1 MKLEGDLSTAN
12 ESAPGSAKSQSK
24 SAIDLL
30 DYRRSYSLE
39 HIFSPKSVA
48 VIGASERAGSVGRTI
63 LWNLVSSPF
72 GGTVYPVNPKR
83 SNVLGIKAYPSV
95 SALPEVPDL
104 GVIVTPATTVPDVAR
119 ECARAGVRALVI
131 ISAGFKEIG
140 EQGIALEKDILR
152 IVQEAQIRLI
162 GPNCLGVMRP
172 ATGLNATF
180 ANCLAL
186 PGNVAFISQSG
197 ALLTAILDWSLR
209 EKVGFSCFASLGSM
223 LDVGWGD
230 LIDYLGDD
238 PNTKS
243 ILIYMETIGDARAF
257 LSAAR
262 QVALR
267 KPIIVI
273 KAGRSPQAAHAAA
286 SHTGSLAGSDEVLS
300 AAFRRAG
307 VLRVDTIADL
317 FYMAETLARQPR
329 PEGKRLAIITNAGG
343 PGVLATDTLAAG
355 GGELA
360 ALTDSTRAALDGF
373 LPSHWS
379 HGNPVDIL
387 GDADPDRYARALE
400 AVGQDENTDGLLVI
414 LTPQDMTDPTK
425 TADRMKSYAQR
436 FRNKPLIASW
446 MGGTNVSAGEQIL
459 NEAGIATF
467 PYPDTG
473 ARIFNFMWRYS
484 YNIRGLYETPTLADS
499 PASTGKREDAK
510 QIIETAR
517 KAGRTLLTE
526 AESKGLLNA
535 YGIPTVE
542 TRVAT
547 SVESALEQA
556 EQLGYPVVVKL
567 HSKTITHKTDVGG
580 VRLNLTDARGVRE
593 AFGAIRDRLEE
604 LGKLEAFDGV
614 TVQPMVRSAGTELI
628 LGSSIDPQFGP
639 VLLFGM
645 GGTLVEVYRDRA
657 LALPPLNTTLAR
669 RMMEQTKIYRA
680 LRGVRGRAPI
690 DTGALEQLLVRF
702 SQLVVEQRL
711 VKEVDINPLLASP
724 EGLLA
729 LDARVIL
736 YPPSISEAE
745 LPPLA
750 ILPYPLKYVTRWQ
763 LKNGETITI
772 RPIRPE
778 DENKMVAFHQSLSE
792 QSVYLRYAGMLKL
805 SQRIKHDRLSNLC
818 FIDYDREMAL
828 VAERDGAGSA
838 ASEIIAV
845 GRLVRLRGTR
855 DGEYAMLVTD
865 RYQHQGLGAELS
877 RRLIDVA
884 HDWKLDRIVADVLP
898 QNGPMQGAFK
908 ALGFSLSTDD
918 GSVRAIKV
926 LRQ

>member
-1 MKLEGDLSTAN
+1 MGQAARFRERLEVDLSSAD
-12 ESAPGSAKSQSK
+12 ESAPGGTARQVDQGIESPSR

-30 DYRRSYSLE
+30 NHRRSYSLE

-63 LWNLVSSPF
+63 LRNLVSSPF
-72 GGTVYPVNPKR
+72 GGNVYPVNPKH
-83 SNVLGIKAYPSV
+83 SVVLGIKAYPSI

-104 GVIVTPATTVPDVAR
+104 GVIVTPARTVPDVVR
-119 ECARAGVRALVI
+119 ECARAGVRSLVI

-140 EQGIALEKDILR
+140 EHGIALEKEILR
-152 IVQEAQIRLI
+152 IVQEAQIRVI

-273 KAGRSPQAAHAAA
+273 KAGRSPQAAHAAV

-343 PGVLATDTLAAG
+343 PGVLATDTLVAG

-360 ALTDSTRAALDGF
+360 LLSDSTRATLDAF

-414 LTPQDMTDPTK
+414 LTPQDMTEPTQ
-425 TADRMKSYAQR
+425 TADRLKSYAQR

-446 MGGTNVSAGEQIL
+446 MGGTSVSAGEQIL
-459 NEAGIATF
+459 NEAGIATSR
-467 PYPDTG
+467 YPDTG

-484 YNIRGLYETPTLADS
+484 YNIRGLYETPTL
-499 PASTGKREDAK
+499 
-510 QIIETAR
+510 
-517 KAGRTLLTE
+517 
-526 AESKGLLNA
+526 
-535 YGIPTVE
+535 
-542 TRVAT
+542 
-547 SVESALEQA
+547 
-556 EQLGYPVVVKL
+556 
-567 HSKTITHKTDVGG
+567 
-580 VRLNLTDARGVRE
+580 
-593 AFGAIRDRLEE
+593 
-604 LGKLEAFDGV
+604 
-614 TVQPMVRSAGTELI
+614 
-628 LGSSIDPQFGP
+628 
-639 VLLFGM
+639 
-645 GGTLVEVYRDRA
+645 
-657 LALPPLNTTLAR
+657 
-669 RMMEQTKIYRA
+669 
-680 LRGVRGRAPI
+680 
-690 DTGALEQLLVRF
+690 
-702 SQLVVEQRL
+702 
-711 VKEVDINPLLASP
+711 
-724 EGLLA
+724 
-729 LDARVIL
+729 
-736 YPPSISEAE
+736 
-745 LPPLA
+745 
-750 ILPYPLKYVTRWQ
+750 
-763 LKNGETITI
+763 
-772 RPIRPE
+772 
-778 DENKMVAFHQSLSE
+778 
-792 QSVYLRYAGMLKL
+792 
-805 SQRIKHDRLSNLC
+805 
-818 FIDYDREMAL
+818 
-828 VAERDGAGSA
+828 
-838 ASEIIAV
+838 
-845 GRLVRLRGTR
+845 
-855 DGEYAMLVTD
+855 
-865 RYQHQGLGAELS
+865 
-877 RRLIDVA
+877 
-884 HDWKLDRIVADVLP
+884 
-898 QNGPMQGAFK
+898 
-908 ALGFSLSTDD
+908 
-918 GSVRAIKV
+918 
-926 LRQ
+926 